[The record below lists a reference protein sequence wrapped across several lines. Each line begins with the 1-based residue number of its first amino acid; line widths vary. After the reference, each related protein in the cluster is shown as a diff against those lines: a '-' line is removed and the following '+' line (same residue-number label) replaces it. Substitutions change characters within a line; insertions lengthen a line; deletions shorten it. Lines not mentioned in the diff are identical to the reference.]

1 MCKEKGFCPR
11 VKVGVFVQNDYKD
24 SSNEQLKTFRLKVK
38 VKVNVT
44 EERFRLLR

>member
-1 MCKEKGFCPR
+1 MQEEGFHSR
-11 VKVGVFVQNDYKD
+11 VMVGVFVQNDCRD
-24 SSNEQLKTFRLKVK
+24 NSSGQLKIFRLKVK